1 MPHAQYR
8 YFGQWIFR
16 EEGCCMLP
24 EVRQFVS
31 FFCSPSKPTTEF
43 CWAALDYTSWPEWSK
58 HREGQWSGEES
69 HLLDMWSQK
78 SFLYLC
84 YTSSLMAKGI
94 DTKASRKVRRN
105 YMRGSP
111 GSGLWGCY
119 LRSNWFLPIFSCPL
133 FLRRCSNPIVSVYP
147 LWCLLP
153 CLLNSLKVNGPRG
166 RIWWMGDKE
175 CKRVEVSVLG
185 GLLWCKGPGGKRCF
199 QLEFHWTGLW

>member
-1 MPHAQYR
+1 MLHAPGGETICLILLLTLKTYHGVLLSCIGLYQLAWVVKASWRTVVWRRVSSAR
-8 YFGQWIFR
+8 Y
-16 EEGCCMLP
+16 
-24 EVRQFVS
+24 VVS
-31 FFCSPSKPTTEF
+31 
-43 CWAALDYTSWPEWSK
+43 
-58 HREGQWSGEES
+58 
-69 HLLDMWSQK
+69 K
-78 SFLYLC
+78 SFLYLG